1 MAKGQMPWAMGLGPQ
16 PLGHKRHGPLRR
28 EPTAQCH
35 GPQATAK
42 ADSAFADSAVAQS
55 DSAIDRKPTAQQDVC
70 MWLGSGV
77 SVSGCWVGVGVTAY
91 GRKCLALGRGRGW
104 HWWLMG
110 CCAGIVVRRGW
121 LMGLG
126 VGSWL
131 GLALVG
137 CRV

>member
-1 MAKGQMPWAMGLGPQ
+1 
-16 PLGHKRHGPLRR
+16 
-28 EPTAQCH
+28 
-35 GPQATAK
+35 
-42 ADSAFADSAVAQS
+42 
-55 DSAIDRKPTAQQDVC
+55 
-70 MWLGSGV
+70 MWPGSGV

-110 CCAGIVVRRGW
+110 CCAGIVVRCGW

-137 CRV
+137 CRVSGCLGGMVLGIWDVFFGMLGQGWGWRWWVVGCMMLGQGWG